1 MKKKF
6 ISKALAAVTAAV
18 MLGGGIALPADK
30 PLFGGNL
37 TADAIGGCC
46 SFDDETGIL
55 TLHGNVV
62 KEEVKKYSENSEV
75 KKVVCEKGTVFPE
88 DCTELFYGFESV
100 KIDLSNADT
109 SKVTRMCDVFMHCS
123 NLKALDLS
131 GFDTKNVTNFACMFE
146 YCTSLTS
153 LDLSSFDTS
162 KAERMQY
169 MFGFCENLRSLN
181 ISSFDTSNA
190 EELAHMFKGC
200 SSLRSLDLSSFTN
213 EKVHFW
219 YEMFE
224 DCKELRRIYVS
235 DKWTI
240 GDTEYN
246 AHDGDRSDDY
256 DDHEMF
262 NGCKKL
268 VGGNGTVYDKDHIDA
283 ERAHIDTDGDPGYLT
298 SIKDKPDNTWLISL
312 IQSLR
317 ANISLSGDITLNI
330 IVNKDNKASK
340 AKLSGPNGDV
350 IINDLSK
357 RNENGDVVMSYT
369 LNATQLNDNITVT
382 LYDDSAAQ
390 EDDDIVYQTNY
401 SIKKYIESVSDYIS
415 DDKAL
420 ALTKALDNYGKAAEN
435 YFKGAKNTIEGIG
448 NVSAEDVKDYAL
460 PADKKFTLSLV
471 LNSATAMRIYTDSDN
486 VVYKGKKLTSK
497 TSKYGKYYE
506 IGNILAQKLSDK
518 YTVVIDGTEYSVSP
532 MSYVYKVLSNEN
544 ASPALVDMAK
554 AVYVYAKAAKEYIG

>member
-1 MKKKF
+1 MKEKF

-30 PLFGGNL
+30 PLFSGNL

-46 SFDDETGIL
+46 SFDKESGTL

-75 KKVVCEKGTVFPE
+75 KKVICEKGTVFPE
-88 DCTELFYGFESV
+88 DCFGLFGCFEAEEF
-100 KIDLSNADT
+100 DLSNADT
-109 SKVTRMCDVFMHCS
+109 SKVTDMGDMFTYCDK
-123 NLKALDLS
+123 LKTIDLS
-131 GFDTKNVTNFACMFE
+131 GFDTRNVTSFS
-146 YCTSLTS
+146 CTFSGCKALTS

-162 KAERMQY
+162 KAIT
-169 MFGFCENLRSLN
+169 MFQMFEYCEELRSLN
-181 ISSFDTSNA
+181 ISSFDTSNV
-190 EELAHMFKGC
+190 EEMIRMFDGC
-200 SSLRSLDLSSFTN
+200 LSLKSLDLSSFTN
-213 EKVHFW
+213 EKVHYW
-219 YEMFE
+219 YNMFKN
-224 DCKELRRIYVS
+224 CPELRRIYVS

-240 GDTEYN
+240 GDIHYKNGYN
-246 AHDGDRSDDY
+246 SDG
-256 DDHEMF
+256 MF
-262 NGCKKL
+262 LGCEKL
-268 VGGNGTVYDKDHIDA
+268 VGGNGTEYDEKFIDA
-283 ERAHIDTDGDPGYLT
+283 GRAHIDTYGDPGYLT

-330 IVNKDNKASK
+330 IVKKDNKASK
-340 AKLSGPNGDV
+340 AKLSGPNGDI
-350 IINDLSK
+350 IINDLSR
-357 RNENGDVVMSYT
+357 RNENGDFVLSYPV
-369 LNATQLNDNITVT
+369 NATQLNDNITVT

-448 NVSAEDVKDYAL
+448 NVSAEDVKDHAL
-460 PADKKFTLSLV
+460 PADKDLTLSLV

-486 VVYKGKKLTSK
+486 VVYKGEKLTSK

-506 IGNILAQKLSDK
+506 IENILAQKLSDK

-532 MSYVYKVLSNEN
+532 MSYVYKVLTNEN

-554 AVYVYAKAAKEYIG
+554 AVYVYAKAAREYIG

>member
-46 SFDDETGIL
+46 SFDKESGTL

-88 DCTELFYGFESV
+88 DCTGLFYDFESEE
-100 KIDLSNADT
+100 IDLSNADT
-109 SKVTRMCDVFMHCS
+109 SKAEKMGEMFVNCFELR
-123 NLKALDLS
+123 AIDLS
-131 GFDTKNVTNFACMFE
+131 GFDTKNVESFNAMFTNCKK
-146 YCTSLTS
+146 LTK
-153 LDLSSFDTS
+153 LDLSSFNTS
-162 KAERMQY
+162 NATN
-169 MFGFCENLRSLN
+169 MFCMFSYCENLRSLN
-181 ISSFDTSNA
+181 VSSFDTSNVQ
-190 EELAHMFKGC
+190 EMIRMFKGC

-213 EKVHFW
+213 EKVHYW
-219 YEMFE
+219 YNMFE
-224 DCKELRRIYVS
+224 NCPELRRIYVS

-240 GDTEYN
+240 GDIHYKNGYN
-246 AHDGDRSDDY
+246 SDG
-256 DDHEMF
+256 MF
-262 NGCKKL
+262 LGCEKL
-268 VGGNGTVYDKDHIDA
+268 VGGKGTVYDKDHIDA
-283 ERAHIDTDGDPGYLT
+283 GRAHIDTYGDPGYLT
-298 SIKDKPDNTWLISL
+298 SIEELIGSLKAQISL
-312 IQSLR
+312 GGSIKL
-317 ANISLSGDITLNI
+317 DIFLNAKERI
-330 IVNKDNKASK
+330 SK

-350 IINDLSK
+350 IITDLSK
-357 RNENGDVVMSYT
+357 RNENGDVVLSYSV
-369 LNATQLNDNITVT
+369 NAIQLNDKINLT
-382 LYDDSAAQ
+382 LYDDSADQ
-390 EDDDIVYQTNY
+390 EDDAGIVYQTSY
-401 SIKKYIESVSDYIS
+401 SINKYIETAPDYIS
-415 DDKAL
+415 DEKAL
-420 ALTKALDNYGKAAEN
+420 ALIKALGNYGKAAEN

-448 NVSAEDVKDYAL
+448 NVSAEDVKDHAL
-460 PADKKFTLSLV
+460 PADKDLTLSLV

-486 VVYKGKKLTSK
+486 VVYKGEKLTSK

-532 MSYVYKVLSNEN
+532 MSYVYKVLTNEN

-554 AVYVYAKAAKEYIG
+554 AVYVYAKAAREYIG